1 LVWDNEDRIYDDA
14 VLHFDPDHERDL
26 PLLREPSPPLDTLVR
41 TGTPSANVNPVST
54 TPQDPVARGKERKIG
69 KARSRKNKADVQPHD
84 PTKLTEVDD
93 AELKSRM
100 VNAIRGDDE
109 LYHRIL
115 RYDVR

>member
-1 LVWDNEDRIYDDA
+1 MVWDNDDRIYDDA
-14 VLHFDPDHERDL
+14 VLHFDPDHERDR
-26 PLLREPSPPLDTLVR
+26 PLLRKPSPRLDTLVR
-41 TGTPSANVNPVST
+41 TGTPSATVNPIPA
-54 TPQDPVARGKERKIG
+54 TPQDRVAQGGGKMG
-69 KARSRKNKADVQPHD
+69 KPRSRKKKAHVQSDD
-84 PTKLTEVDD
+84 PTQLTEVDD